1 MGNFIRRNTVGR
13 FRDGVDSMRQK
24 VGERANTLDYVV
36 ASTTQDLSR
45 SLDYTFGKRAMKQLG
60 KEISPDHDYR
70 IYTESMRP
78 ATQVRK
84 GRICMTPKVLE
95 YEINK

>member
-24 VGERANTLDYVV
+24 VEEQANTLDYIV

-60 KEISPDHDYR
+60 KEITPDHDYR
-70 IYTESMRP
+70 IYTDSISP
-78 ATQVRK
+78 TTQVRK
-84 GRICMTPKVLE
+84 GRICMSYKDLE
-95 YEINK
+95 KEINK